1 MNKITI
7 IKSENPPKVCKEYSK
22 DSEGKIIKSVV
33 ANVTKGIGASKDA
46 DTAQDMAKLLHLV
59 TSRDDLVL
67 CAGLWHDDTGKK
79 FEVLPEHEL
88 ATLLGSE
95 IGKVSGG
102 VIEHCGRLIS
112 ARLKRGITPSSWVL
126 LDADNPVGIPD
137 EWAAMTIAQRL
148 ELWEQ
153 LLPGISSCERIELR
167 GSSARV
173 INGSGSQKATH
184 AWIRVSDPDK
194 ISLMKAYLTVEMVN
208 KGISFQYKKH
218 SRIDPDRVVGIESR
232 SVFDLAVF
240 DTGRLVFTA
249 RPNVTIPNYS
259 VDDAGITIINEGAG
273 PLDISWV
280 KRPTVELVRYR
291 ELTGINMNV
300 NISDD
305 GYLSISNSGQLTL
318 ETEICSKGVI
328 KPLSEWV
335 ATLKPGAKIR
345 CESPFRESASEAA
358 FIKVGDD
365 GFPFVHDVGNGT
377 TYQLKK
383 NQVLITQLNPNEV
396 VIDTQ
401 TMSVNKQGLVIANM
415 SNLSSAIAQMGV
427 RYDQFLE
434 SPFIGLGRFSDA
446 DYVNIAIALERNGF
460 ATISMGNLKEA
471 TRKVFKDNTFD
482 SAIDWANALPVWDGV
497 ERVPTLLSHYFGV
510 EASPYET
517 ACSMYIA
524 TAMAGRLLSPG
535 VQADMVPVLIGAQGV
550 GKTRSVMALAPLADT
565 YAEIDLGN
573 TRDSDMGRQLR
584 GKLICELGE
593 LKGLKSRDSEWIK
606 SWITRSHEEW
616 VPKYVEYATI
626 MPRRCV
632 FIGTSNEQEFLV
644 DTTGN
649 RRWLPLYVV
658 NKAKPELIRQD
669 RDQIWA
675 EAIHYFKMI
684 GVAWQ
689 VAQELA
695 TDRHAEHMVKD
706 DAMIEELKKYFDAP
720 IYANRQ
726 YHKMNEVC
734 QFIGLG
740 LVPPRKDQLR
750 VGEALR
756 YMGYTRAQRRVTD
769 CENPIKV
776 WVKE

>member
-1 MNKITI
+1 
-7 IKSENPPKVCKEYSK
+7 
-22 DSEGKIIKSVV
+22 
-33 ANVTKGIGASKDA
+33 
-46 DTAQDMAKLLHLV
+46 
-59 TSRDDLVL
+59 
-67 CAGLWHDDTGKK
+67 
-79 FEVLPEHEL
+79 
-88 ATLLGSE
+88 
-95 IGKVSGG
+95 
-102 VIEHCGRLIS
+102 
-112 ARLKRGITPSSWVL
+112 
-126 LDADNPVGIPD
+126 
-137 EWAAMTIAQRL
+137 
-148 ELWEQ
+148 
-153 LLPGISSCERIELR
+153 
-167 GSSARV
+167 
-173 INGSGSQKATH
+173 
-184 AWIRVSDPDK
+184 VSDPDK

-280 KRPTVELVRYR
+280 KRPTVELARYR

-305 GYLSISNSGQLTL
+305 GYLSITNSGQLTL
-318 ETEICSKGVI
+318 QTEICSKGVI
-328 KPLSEWV
+328 KQLSEW
-335 ATLKPGAKIR
+335 ASALKPGAKIR

-358 FIKVGDD
+358 FIKIGDD
-365 GFPFVHDVGNGT
+365 GYPFVHDVGNGT

-383 NQVLITQLNPNEV
+383 NPVLVTQPNPNDI

-401 TMSVNKQGLVIANM
+401 TMSVNKQGQVIANM
-415 SNLSSAIAQMGV
+415 SNLTSAIAQMGV
-427 RYDQFLE
+427 RYDRFLE
-434 SPFIGLGRFSDA
+434 CPCIGVHRFCDA

-460 ATISMGNLKEA
+460 ATIAMGNVKEA
-471 TRKVFKDNTFD
+471 TRKIFKDHTFD
-482 SAIDWANALPVWDGV
+482 SAIDWANGLPAWDGI

-510 EASPYET
+510 EESPYEA
-517 ACSMYIA
+517 ACSMYLA
-524 TAMAGRLLSPG
+524 TAMAGRVLSPG

-550 GKTRSVMALAPLADT
+550 GKTRSVMALAPLVDT
-565 YAEIDLGN
+565 YTEIDLGN

-606 SWITRSHEEW
+606 SWLTKSHEEW

-626 MPRRCV
+626 MPRRCI

-649 RRWLPLYVV
+649 RRWLPLHVV
-658 NKAKPELIRQD
+658 GRAKPELIRQD

-675 EAIHYFKMI
+675 EAIQYFRQI

-695 TDRHAEHMVKD
+695 ADRHADHMIKD
-706 DAMIEELKKYFDAP
+706 EAMIEELKKYFEAP
-720 IYANRQ
+720 IYADRP
-726 YHKMNEVC
+726 YHKMNEIC
-734 QFIGLG
+734 QFLGFG
-740 LVPPRKDQLR
+740 LVPAKKDQLR

-756 YMGYTRAQRRVTD
+756 FLGY
-769 CENPIKV
+769 IKIV
-776 WVKE
+776 KREPDGGGLTKAWVKE